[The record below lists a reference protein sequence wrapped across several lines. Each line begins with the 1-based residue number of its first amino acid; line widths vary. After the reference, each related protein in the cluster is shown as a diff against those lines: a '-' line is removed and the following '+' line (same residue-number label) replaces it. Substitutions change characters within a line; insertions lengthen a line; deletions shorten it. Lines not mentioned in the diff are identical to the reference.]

1 MYLIVSYT
9 ARLDAICGLCKFKNL
24 LNLNFNKMMIMMMM
38 MMMIYF
44 NMLLLYHALHL
55 HVVNLNK

>member
-1 MYLIVSYT
+1 MCLIVSYT

-38 MMMIYF
+38 IYF